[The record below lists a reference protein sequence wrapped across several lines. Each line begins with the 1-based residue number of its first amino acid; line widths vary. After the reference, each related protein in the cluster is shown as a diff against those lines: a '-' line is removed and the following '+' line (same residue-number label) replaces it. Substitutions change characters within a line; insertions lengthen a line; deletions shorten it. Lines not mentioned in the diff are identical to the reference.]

1 MICTISFQS
10 FHITA
15 LSSEVLS
22 CRLLGL
28 PAAWWIQR
36 LLHLQRLGHSHPG
49 HARHN
54 LAMAKGKVRGHDIQ
68 YYIILSNCTTI
79 HTSTPAC
86 TTSYVIYIYC
96 HITVDIKASISN
108 HSLAALHMSGG
119 AVQLSPLGHP
129 IYKSRTGEW
138 HVAISIVPFGKKKK
152 SKASSFKVETKNVL

>member
-68 YYIILSNCTTI
+68 FYRILSNCTTI

-86 TTSYVIYIYC
+86 TTSYAIYTYIYIYC
-96 HITVDIKASISN
+96 HIKVILQSISKREYQIIVLQPCTWVEVLSN
-108 HSLAALHMSGG
+108 YHLWDIQSTNPE
-119 AVQLSPLGHP
+119 AVSDM
-129 IYKSRTGEW
+129 
-138 HVAISIVPFGKKKK
+138 
-152 SKASSFKVETKNVL
+152 